1 MTTIFK
7 CFYYVV
13 LHIVAG
19 IVTVLAT
26 AVGAGVLYGVLLLG
40 AVFTD
45 SDVGGPLAL
54 PFAVFATSLAT
65 LLIWP
70 IFALARF
77 VYDIGWG
84 STPAKSRMIS
94 RTLFAYLLSVGGAL
108 LVFNAFA
115 PLSACSGWG
124 ITIVVILFTAQ
135 WSVYWTVAQLIKLP
149 LAVMMRR

>member
-1 MTTIFK
+1 MTTLFK
-7 CFYYVV
+7 FLYYLV
-13 LHIVAG
+13 LHFVAG
-19 IVTVLAT
+19 IATVLAT
-26 AVGAGVLYGVLLLG
+26 AVGAGVLYALLLLG

-65 LLIWP
+65 LLLWP

-84 STPAKSRMIS
+84 STPAKSRVIS

-115 PLSACSGWG
+115 PLSTSSSWA
-124 ITIVVILFTAQ
+124 IVIMVILFSTQ
-135 WSVYWTVAQLIKLP
+135 WFVYWAVAQLIKLP